1 MEIKELISGTNSC
14 SCGKK
19 HICPIDYV
27 EIGEGALLKLPRLC
41 EKYESI
47 LLVADNNTYKA
58 AGNTAYSL
66 IKDKI
71 EEKVILGGE
80 GELLIPNEKA
90 LGAIRQSVI
99 EKTDLILGVGSGVI
113 NDLCKAV
120 SFEKNLPYY
129 IIATAPS
136 MDGYASVGSALILE
150 GMKITINA
158 RPPKAIIAD
167 SEVIRNAPMDMIR
180 AGYGDIIGKFSCL
193 ADWKLAALLR
203 GEYFCPMV
211 YELTL
216 NTAKEVR
223 RLAKKIAERDGEAIR
238 ALMEAL
244 VVVGI
249 AMAYVGNSRPAS
261 GCEHHLSHYFEIT
274 GILKGEEYFA
284 HGIDVGFSAVKCA
297 QIREKM
303 LSQAPVKRDFNK
315 EKWLSEIKRIYSTSA
330 DGVIA
335 LQQKLGWYYDD
346 DSYVVKEKWDEV
358 CEILREVPTAEDF
371 ISMLDEVGLKYSDFE
386 ELYGKKKIDDAVLY
400 AKDLKDRYTI
410 LWLYY
415 TYFRKEH

>member
-1 MEIKELISGTNSC
+1 MNINKLLSGISDC
-14 SCGKK
+14 VCGKK
-19 HICPIDYV
+19 HTCPIDYV
-27 EIGEGALLKLPRLC
+27 EIGEGALNILPEIC
-41 EKYESI
+41 KNYESI
-47 LLVADNNTYKA
+47 LLVADHNTYKA
-58 AGNTAYSL
+58 AGKAAYAL
-66 IKDKI
+66 LAEKI
-71 EEKVILGGE
+71 NITLILGE
-80 GELLIPNEKA
+80 SGELLIPDEKA
-90 LGAIRQSVI
+90 LDTIRRSVRD
-99 EKTDLILGVGSGVI
+99 ETDLILGVGAGVI
-113 NDLCKAV
+113 NDLCKEV
-120 SFEKNLPYY
+120 SFENNLPYY

-136 MDGYASVGSALILE
+136 MDGYASVGSALILG
-150 GMKITINA
+150 GMKITMNA

-203 GEYFCPMV
+203 NEYFCPTV

-223 RLAKKIAERDGEAIR
+223 SLANKIFERDGESIS

-244 VVVGI
+244 VAVGI

-274 GILKGEEYFA
+274 GILNGEDYFA

-303 LSQAPVKRDFNK
+303 LSIAPVKRDLDK
-315 EKWLSEIKRIYSTSA
+315 EKWISEIKRIYSTSS

-335 LQQKLGWYYDD
+335 LQEQLGWYEED
-346 DSYVVKEKWDEV
+346 DSDTVAAKWNEI
-358 CEILREVPTAEDF
+358 CEILREVPTASEF
-371 ISMLDEVGLKYSDFE
+371 ISMLSEVGLNYSDFE
-386 ELYGKKKIDDAVLY
+386 KLYDKKKIDDAILY

-415 TYFRKEH
+415 TYFREEH